1 MSKLRKI
8 LAILIIIAVTVDVV
22 LKVSNKEK
30 LQ

>member
-1 MSKLRKI
+1 MSKVRKI

>member
-1 MSKLRKI
+1 MSKVRKI

-30 LQ
+30 SQ